1 MFKEATMG
9 IAEQKLN
16 EMGIDIEHVD
26 RAGKGVLPFRRYK
39 DLVFFSGHG
48 PFDMEGNPL
57 MQGTVGVDLA
67 PEQGFEAARL
77 AAIRMLATIKD
88 AVGDLDNID
97 YFVKGLCIFNS
108 GGDFYDMPAQAN
120 GFSNVFTQAFGQ
132 RGQHARAA
140 MGCGTHSRNV
150 PFMVDMIIK
159 LKS

>member
-1 MFKEATMG
+1 MG
-9 IAEQKLN
+9 IAEQKLAK
-16 EMGIDIEHVD
+16 MGIDIARVD
-26 RAGKGVLPFRRYK
+26 RKGKGVLPFRRYK
-39 DLVFFSGHG
+39 DLVFISGHG
-48 PFDMEGNPL
+48 PFDMEGKPL
-57 MQGTVGVDLA
+57 MQGTVGVDVT
-67 PEQGFEAARL
+67 PEQGYQAARL
-77 AAIRMLATIKD
+77 TAIRMLATIKD

-120 GFSNVFTQAFGQ
+120 GFSHVFTRAFGQ

-150 PFMVDMIIK
+150 PFTADMIIK

>member
-1 MFKEATMG
+1 MG
-9 IAEQKLN
+9 IAEQKLA
-16 EMGIDIEHVD
+16 EMGIDIAHVD
-26 RAGKGVLPFRRYK
+26 RAGKGVLSFRRYK
-39 DLVFFSGHG
+39 DLVFISGHG
-48 PFDMEGNPL
+48 PFDMEDKPL

-67 PEQGFEAARL
+67 PEQGFEAGRL

-97 YFVKGLCIFNS
+97 YFVKALCIFNS

-140 MGCGTHSRNV
+140 MGSGTHSRNV
-150 PFMVDMIIK
+150 PFTVDMIIK

>member
-1 MFKEATMG
+1 MG
-9 IAEQKLN
+9 IAEQKIA
-16 EMGIDIEHVD
+16 EMGIDIAHVD
-26 RAGKGVLPFRRYK
+26 RAGKGVLSFRRYK
-39 DLVFFSGHG
+39 DLVFISGHG
-48 PFDMEGNPL
+48 PFDMEDKPL

-67 PEQGFEAARL
+67 PEQGFEAGRL

-97 YFVKGLCIFNS
+97 YFVKALCIFNS

-140 MGCGTHSRNV
+140 MGSGTHSRNV
-150 PFMVDMIIK
+150 PFTVDMIIK

>member
-1 MFKEATMG
+1 MFKEAKMG
-9 IAEQKLN
+9 IAEQKLA
-16 EMGIDIEHVD
+16 EMGIDIAHVD
-26 RAGKGVLPFRRYK
+26 RAGKGVLSFRRYK
-39 DLVFFSGHG
+39 DLVFISGHG
-48 PFDMEGNPL
+48 PLDMEDEPL
-57 MQGTVGVDLA
+57 MQGTVGVDLT
-67 PEQGFEAARL
+67 PEQGFEAGRL

-120 GFSNVFTQAFGQ
+120 GFSNVFTQVFGQ

-140 MGCGTHSRNV
+140 MGSGTHSRNV
-150 PFMVDMIIK
+150 PFTVDMIIK

>member
-1 MFKEATMG
+1 MG
-9 IAEQKLN
+9 IVEEKLAA
-16 EMGIDIEHVD
+16 MGIHIEHVD

-39 DLVFFSGHG
+39 DLLFISGHG
-48 PFDMEGNPL
+48 PFDMQDKPL
-57 MQGTVGVDLA
+57 VQGTVGVDLT

-97 YFVKGLCIFNS
+97 YFVKALCIFNS
-108 GGDFYDMPAQAN
+108 GGAFYDMPARAN
-120 GFSNVFTQAFGQ
+120 GFSNVFTQSFGQ

-140 MGCGTHSRNV
+140 MGCGTHARNV
-150 PFMVDMIIK
+150 PFMVDMVLK